1 MRATL
6 LIAAISL
13 MGCAQPRHIYKI
25 EPIKVGSGGGV
36 AGGLFGKLGGAGAA
50 AKEACAEKCT
60 DTGNWFVR
68 RVWHPDQGKTL
79 LYSVEILYCPTDK
92 MNFSQCRT
100 AVAWSRGSGK
110 GGVGV
115 QEGAPPSPVQEGM
128 VPAGE
133 PATSGGG
140 GEATSSG
147 GSAKA
152 GGGTGGE
159 STNDIVEVKQRTYFD
174 LSASELATLR
184 GWIGKQVSVS
194 LSYGKTVT
202 GQLAVVD
209 GSGVNIDRNGKNVH
223 YRWDEI
229 GAVFSGR

>member
-6 LIAAISL
+6 LIAAL
-13 MGCAQPRHIYKI
+13 ALVGCGSPRHIYKI
-25 EPIKVGSGGGV
+25 EPIKVGSGGGA
-36 AGGLFGKLGGAGAA
+36 AGGLFGKLGGGGAA
-50 AKEACAEKCT
+50 PKEACAEKCT

-110 GGVGV
+110 GGIGV
-115 QEGAPPSPVQEGM
+115 QEGAPPSPVQEAV
-128 VPAGE
+128 VPASE
-133 PATSGGG
+133 PAPASSGEGGG
-140 GEATSSG
+140 GG
-147 GSAKA
+147 GTAKA
-152 GGGTGGE
+152 GGGSGGE
-159 STNDIVEVKQRTYFD
+159 STSEIVEVKQRTYFD
-174 LSASELATLR
+174 LSATELATLR

-202 GQLAVVD
+202 GQLSAVD
-209 GSGVNIDRNGKNVH
+209 GSGVNLERSNKSVH

-229 GAVFSGR
+229 GAVFAGR